1 MLNDT
6 KRWTDTI
13 VTSSLIKWRHIID
26 PINTLKEKLSES
38 SYQINEQDLF
48 MWQQLKTEI
57 TNINRENTASSQEI
71 ENMENK
77 LNEVREKWIQL
88 SQLIQNQDEL
98 ERIYT
103 TIHQPMMND
112 LSKTIDDLN
121 DHLEWINSEIAKL
134 NSSSRP

>member
-1 MLNDT
+1 
-6 KRWTDTI
+6 
-13 VTSSLIKWRHIID
+13 
-26 PINTLKEKLSES
+26 
-38 SYQINEQDLF
+38 

-57 TNINRENTASSQEI
+57 TNINRENTASSQET

-77 LNEVREKWIQL
+77 LNEVRTKWSELIIADNQEKIE
-88 SQLIQNQDEL
+88 EL
-98 ERIYT
+98 YT